1 MVVATASVQDSVKAM
16 ASVGMATVTTAFG
29 VNTYQ

>member
-1 MVVATASVQDSVKAM
+1 VAMVSVQVLVKAM

-29 VNTYQ
+29 VNNHQ